1 MIELSVLPGFL
12 LVVLLICVAPGPDM
26 AFIIAASTDRGTRA
40 GVQAALGMAIGMA
53 LWTVATSLG
62 LAALLRAEPAALDAI
77 RVIGAAY
84 LLWLGITTLRSA
96 RRSSI
101 SAQAPAPAGQN
112 FVVRGMMANLINP
125 KIVVFFAAFLPQFVR
140 TSAGPASLQ
149 LLTLG
154 GLFLLTGLGVDCLV
168 ALGAGHL
175 RLALRT
181 GGRLAT
187 GLSVTAGIVLCGLAV
202 TLAAGA
208 S

>member
-1 MIELSVLPGFL
+1 
-12 LVVLLICVAPGPDM
+12 M
-26 AFIIAASTDRGTRA
+26 AFIIAASADRGTRA
-40 GVQAALGMAIGMA
+40 GVQSALGMAIGMA

-62 LAALLRAEPAALDAI
+62 LAALLHAEPAALYAI

-84 LLWLGITTLRSA
+84 LLWLGFTTLRSA

-101 SAQAPAPAGQN
+101 SAEAPAPARQN

-140 TSAGPASLQ
+140 TSAGLVSLQ

-154 GLFLLTGLGVDCLV
+154 GLFLVTGLGVDCLV
-168 ALGAGHL
+168 ALAAGRL
-175 RLALRT
+175 RLALRP
-181 GGRLAT
+181 GRRLAT
-187 GLSVTAGIVLCGLAV
+187 GLSVTAGIVLCGLAA

-208 S
+208 A